1 MKKRRIFLLILVAI
15 LAAVLLTACNT
26 NTDAIDAPSELVYRL
41 NEDGKTCTVTGVKG
55 YADTELVIPA
65 ESPDGYAVT
74 AIAEEAFIGRSNF
87 TKITVPDSVETIG
100 ERAFFG
106 CSTLESIT
114 LPFIGATKDGS
125 GPSDFAYV
133 FGDVPLSLR
142 TLVITGGTTLPDRAF
157 AYRANLTS
165 ITLPNTLRTIGQE
178 AFFGCTGLTEIV
190 IPDGVTVIGSV
201 AFDHCTKLSS
211 VTIPDSVT
219 EIGSCAFAYCTG
231 LQSTIYRGT
240 VSQWNLIK
248 NKSSLFYCAG
258 NNVIRCTN
266 GLVTD

>member
-1 MKKRRIFLLILVAI
+1 MKNGIFLLILVAV

-142 TLVITGGTTLPDRAF
+142 TLVITGGTTISARAF

-165 ITLPNTLRTIGQE
+165 ITLPNTLRTIE
-178 AFFGCTGLTEIV
+178 HDAFFGCAGLREIV
-190 IPDGVTVIGSV
+190 
-201 AFDHCTKLSS
+201 
-211 VTIPDSVT
+211 IPDSVT

-231 LQSTIYRGT
+231 LQSTTYRGT

-258 NNVIRCTN
+258 NNVVRCTN

>member
-1 MKKRRIFLLILVAI
+1 MKKWRIFLLILMAV
-15 LAAVLLTACNT
+15 LAAVLLAACNT
-26 NTDAIDAPSELVYRL
+26 NTDAIDGPELVYRL

-74 AIAEEAFIGRSNF
+74 VIAEEAFIGCSNF

-114 LPFIGATKDGS
+114 LPFVGATKDGS

-142 TLVITGGTTLPDRAF
+142 TLVITGGTVIGNRAF
-157 AYRANLTS
+157 LYCNNLIS
-165 ITLPNTLRTIGQE
+165 ITLPGSIKTIE
-178 AFFGCTGLTEIV
+178 ARAFPSCYSLKTIT
-190 IPDGVTVIGSV
+190 IPDGVEKIGDGAFINCPNLTSVIISDSV
-201 AFDHCTKLSS
+201 VDIPDTAFYYCTKLKTITFKGTMERWHS
-211 VTIPDSVT
+211 VKRQTSFVGGKVHPTV
-219 EIGSCAFAYCTG
+219 YCTDG
-231 LQSTIYRGT
+231 
-240 VSQWNLIK
+240 
-248 NKSSLFYCAG
+248 
-258 NNVIRCTN
+258 
-266 GLVTD
+266 VTYY

>member
-1 MKKRRIFLLILVAI
+1 MKKRRIFLLTIMAV

-65 ESPDGYAVT
+65 QSPDGYAVT
-74 AIAEEAFIGRSNF
+74 AIAEEAFIGCSNF

-114 LPFIGATKDGS
+114 LPFVGATKDGS

-178 AFFGCTGLTEIV
+178 AFFECIGLTEIV
-190 IPDGVTVIGSV
+190 IPDGVTVIRGF

-211 VTIPDSVT
+211 ATIPGSVT
-219 EIGSCAFAYCTG
+219 EIGNFAFAACTE
-231 LQSTIYRGT
+231 LENVTYRGT
-240 VSQWNLIK
+240 VSQWDRIEGK
-248 NKSSLFYCAG
+248 YCLFYRLD
-258 NNVIRCTN
+258 NRVVRCTD
-266 GLVTD
+266 GVVTY